1 MTTKSTGVQENEP
14 PKKPYE
20 TPRLEVYGDIR
31 AVTGSVG
38 MTGASDGLSHGQNKT
53 R

>member
-1 MTTKSTGVQENEP
+1 MTTTSTKDDDAAP

-20 TPRLEVYGDIR
+20 TPRLEVYGDVREIAR
-31 AVTGSVG
+31 NV
-38 MTGASDGLSHGQNKT
+38 GLSGMLDGFLTLRT